1 MNIDP
6 IRELDGRNLYYTFV
20 AGAKRVFEHQAE
32 INRINVFPVNDKDTG
47 TNLVATLQAI
57 LDNTSPNK
65 SYKTT
70 ADNIA
75 EAALIGAR
83 GNSGIIFAQFLYGL
97 SMETVNEDKIKM
109 PDFASSVNNSITYIY
124 DAISNPV
131 EGTMLTVIRDWA
143 EYIHS
148 NKDLISDFNQIF
160 LSSLETLKK
169 SLFETTG
176 KLKVLSKANVVDA
189 GAKGFVLFI
198 EGIIDF
204 IKNGNIQELMAQN
217 HTSAELPLI
226 NENIEN
232 EITYRYCTEA
242 VIKNFSWNSK
252 QLKDLLEKNGDS
264 VVVAGS
270 SKMQRLH
277 FHTNHPD
284 QVFQELKDS
293 GTITFQKIDDMVRQ
307 NEMAIAPKAKIALVT
322 DSTCDLPQEILDHYQ
337 INMIPINL
345 YFGQNHYLDRLTIQH
360 DQFYEMLD
368 SNAEFP
374 VTSQCN
380 TQSFEKLYNR
390 LADYY
395 DAVISIHLSEKLS
408 GTINNA
414 IKAADKIS
422 STKSTPIHVI
432 DSKGVSGALGLQV
445 LKIAE
450 AIASG
455 IQTSEIIE
463 SLKVWQNNT
472 NIFVSVKTLKYMVK
486 GGRVSHTKGIIARL
500 LNINPIISLGKDGKS
515 LVFGKTYTH
524 KSNLKLV
531 MKTVAKLTEQKNVW
545 KYIILHAN
553 NPEAANWYK
562 SQMKKLS
569 KQEPVAVVNI
579 SPVIAMHAGVGTA
592 AVALIT
598 E

>member
-1 MNIDP
+1 
-6 IRELDGRNLYYTFV
+6 
-20 AGAKRVFEHQAE
+20 
-32 INRINVFPVNDKDTG
+32 
-47 TNLVATLQAI
+47 
-57 LDNTSPNK
+57 
-65 SYKTT
+65 
-70 ADNIA
+70 
-75 EAALIGAR
+75 
-83 GNSGIIFAQFLYGL
+83 
-97 SMETVNEDKIKM
+97 
-109 PDFASSVNNSITYIY
+109 
-124 DAISNPV
+124 
-131 EGTMLTVIRDWA
+131 
-143 EYIHS
+143 
-148 NKDLISDFNQIF
+148 
-160 LSSLETLKK
+160 
-169 SLFETTG
+169 
-176 KLKVLSKANVVDA
+176 
-189 GAKGFVLFI
+189 
-198 EGIIDF
+198 
-204 IKNGNIQELMAQN
+204 
-217 HTSAELPLI
+217 
-226 NENIEN
+226 
-232 EITYRYCTEA
+232 
-242 VIKNFSWNSK
+242 
-252 QLKDLLEKNGDS
+252 
-264 VVVAGS
+264 
-270 SKMQRLH
+270 
-277 FHTNHPD
+277 
-284 QVFQELKDS
+284 
-293 GTITFQKIDDMVRQ
+293 
-307 NEMAIAPKAKIALVT
+307 LVT

-368 SNAEFP
+368 TSAEFP

-380 TQSFEKLYNR
+380 TQSFEKLYSR

-463 SLKVWQNNT
+463 SLKEWQNNT

-486 GGRVSHTKGIIARL
+486 GGRVSHTKGLIARL
-500 LNINPIISLGKDGKS
+500 LNINPIISLDKDGKS